1 MVTATQSNPSLRF
14 RLSWQLSAV
23 FLGVVATVIVGLC
36 VYGVMILSP
45 NAGLQT
51 KLTAALDEALRK
63 DEGGRFVISEGPLL
77 RAFKAQNDKLW
88 FVVTADGQTLSY
100 GEVPGRFS
108 DLSPFVYLIKD
119 ADIREAAQDV
129 ETASIDSITTS
140 VGDFR
145 VMYGGNGNRTATFLT
160 LLMGTYPIY
169 VPLLLIALPAVFL
182 TVPRIVRGALTGL
195 DAVVRRAPEIDP
207 RHAGSRLPVGNVP
220 REVLT
225 LIVSFNSILA
235 RLEDQFQA
243 RQRFLIDA
251 AHELRTPI
259 TILQTRIEGMDKG
272 GEQRKL
278 LGDVARLAEAA
289 EQLLAFERNEQ
300 AADLWEPLDVVDI
313 ARSVVADLA
322 PVAVA
327 AGYDISFESDVEILR
342 RQGDSTAL
350 SSAIA
355 NLVRN
360 AIDHAGNRG
369 AISIS
374 VSADGRIAVADE
386 GPGIPADQQGLVFE
400 PFYRV
405 TPSSKGAG
413 LGLALVRQIAANHGG
428 KVTLDSTSSGTAFEI
443 HL

>member
-100 GEVPGRFS
+100 GEVPARFRN
-108 DLSPFVYLIKD
+108 LSPFVHLIKE
-119 ADIREAAQDV
+119 ADIREAVQDV

-140 VGDFR
+140 VGDVR
-145 VMYGGNGNRTATFLT
+145 VMYGGNGSRTATFLT
-160 LLMGTYPIY
+160 LLTGTYPIY

-207 RHAGSRLPVGNVP
+207 RHAGSRLPVENVP
-220 REVLT
+220 REVLP
-225 LIVSFNSILA
+225 LIVSFNGILA

-259 TILQTRIEGMDKG
+259 TILQTRIEGMDEG

-300 AADLWEPLDVVDI
+300 AADLWEPLDIVDI

-327 AGYDISFESDVEILR
+327 AGYDISFESDVETLR
-342 RQGDSTAL
+342 RHGEPTAL
-350 SSAIA
+350 SRAIA

-369 AISIS
+369 AISVS

-386 GPGIPADQQGLVFE
+386 GPGIPADQQELVFE

-428 KVTLDSTSSGTAFEI
+428 KVTLDSTSSGTTFEI

>member
-100 GEVPGRFS
+100 GEVPGRFR

-207 RHAGSRLPVGNVP
+207 RHAGSRLPVENVP
-220 REVLT
+220 REVLP

-259 TILQTRIEGMDKG
+259 TILQTRIEGMDEG

-342 RQGDSTAL
+342 RQGEPTAL
-350 SSAIA
+350 SRAIA

>member
-1 MVTATQSNPSLRF
+1 MARATQSNPSLRF

-51 KLTAALDEALRK
+51 KLTAALNEALRK
-63 DEGGRFVISEGPLL
+63 DEGGRLVISEGPLL

-100 GEVPGRFS
+100 GEVPARFRN
-108 DLSPFVYLIKD
+108 LSPFVHLIKE
-119 ADIREAAQDV
+119 ADIREAVQDV

-140 VGDFR
+140 VGDVR
-145 VMYGGNGNRTATFLT
+145 VMYGGNGSRTATFLT

-207 RHAGSRLPVGNVP
+207 RHAGSRLPVENVP
-220 REVLT
+220 REVLP

-259 TILQTRIEGMDKG
+259 TILQTRIEGMDEG

-300 AADLWEPLDVVDI
+300 AADLWEPLDIVDI

-327 AGYDISFESDVEILR
+327 AGYDISFESDVETLR
-342 RQGDSTAL
+342 GHGEPTAL
-350 SSAIA
+350 SRAIA

-369 AISIS
+369 AISVS

-386 GPGIPADQQGLVFE
+386 GPGIPADQQELVFE

-413 LGLALVRQIAANHGG
+413 LGLALVRQIVANHGG
-428 KVTLDSTSSGTAFEI
+428 KVTLDSASSGTTFEI